1 LGYLQKD
8 SSEIIATDSQIL
20 KIIFF
25 NVKFISREIA
35 PNPAKAVTT
44 IFYNFVN
51 TKATK
56 SIELIDVLGRT
67 LETWNLQDSK
77 GTIEIDCSKYANGQY
92 LILMKENDA
101 IIKNTK
107 LLTN

>member
-35 PNPAKAVTT
+35 PKAVTT
-44 IFYNFVN
+44 FFYNFVN

-56 SIELIDVLGRT
+56 TIELMDVLGRI
-67 LETWNLQDSK
+67 LQTWNLQDSK